1 MAEAAATDGAT
12 VDTIYPIIGK
22 KNTNSFLMTFKNWKS
37 KLYKPKSF
45 RYH

>member
-22 KNTNSFLMTFKNWKS
+22 KYKFILDDLQ
-37 KLYKPKSF
+37 KLEVKAL
-45 RYH
+45 